1 MRSYPYLLEE
11 DDTFEPPADPDSSK
25 LCFIIFDDINI
36 ALSVIPALSLE
47 ELGMRALSRI
57 PRDKAIEGIHAF
69 NELKYVIGYLDYDI
83 ELKAFL
89 LRDDLLKFLRPFAK
103 DGKVVNESD
112 VKTFFATL
120 TEGRKNA

>member
-1 MRSYPYLLEE
+1 
-11 DDTFEPPADPDSSK
+11 
-25 LCFIIFDDINI
+25 
-36 ALSVIPALSLE
+36 
-47 ELGMRALSRI
+47 MRALSRI

-69 NELKYVIGYLDYDI
+69 NELKYVTGYLDLDL
-83 ELKAFL
+83 ELRTLL

-120 TEGRKNA
+120 TEGRKNDRGTNGE